1 MTKYFMVTLKAAT
14 VGAILGVLA
23 AHALF
28 LGWWTLAPWG
38 IAGLL
43 IGYQAQPRN
52 ALVCGIVY
60 GFVLVFVFL
69 IFQYNGDRSLA
80 GRLPFFALL
89 GLFGSGCGLILTG
102 IGRALQ
108 SAAPRQR

>member
-1 MTKYFMVTLKAAT
+1 MTKYFTLTLKAAT

-38 IAGLL
+38 IAGLM
-43 IGYQAQPRN
+43 IGYQSHPRN

-89 GLFGSGCGLILTG
+89 GLFGSVCGSILTF
-102 IGRALQ
+102 IGHALRR
-108 SAAPRQR
+108 SPPR